1 MSQAGV
7 ADARTAQ
14 AQGWIRRANHTGN
27 HFEVGEKTELYVN
40 YSR

>member
-7 ADARTAQ
+7 ADAGTAQ
-14 AQGWIRRANHTGN
+14 AQGRIRRANQNGN

-40 YSR
+40 